1 MPVGNGP
8 IATSPVYASD
18 EDVFVRC
25 TGDFAI
31 IAPVSQQLAAG
42 IDGYFDPADQWRI
55 NSATNDFQS
64 QGVQAQNI
72 IMLQGPS
79 QAFKG
84 SGIFMAVDAVA
95 GNSMVLRR
103 PNAALNI
110 GMPPAPVAG
119 LTGVTFSVQTL
130 YPQIEEASYQLKQTK
145 FMIDEAI
152 ASRASSWIYQG
163 AEDPYRILRR
173 LCVLRVLIDRYT
185 IETREERGDFELKRK
200 TFGIEHRDLLA
211 QVQVKWG
218 PQGTSAEATD
228 IFSCKVSR

>member
-1 MPVGNGP
+1 MPTGNGP

-18 EDVFVRC
+18 EDVFARC
-25 TGDFAI
+25 TGDYSI
-31 IAPVSQQLAAG
+31 ITPQSQQLAAG
-42 IDGYFDPADQWRI
+42 IDGYFDPDDQWEI
-55 NSATNDFQS
+55 NSVTNDFQA

-72 IMLQGPS
+72 IWLMGPT

-84 SGIFMAVDAVA
+84 SGIFMAVDSVA
-95 GNSMVLRR
+95 GNSMILRR
-103 PNAALNI
+103 PNAALYI

-119 LTGVTFSVQTL
+119 LTGVTFSILTL

-152 ASRASSWIYQG
+152 APRASSWIYQG
-163 AEDPYRILRR
+163 AEDSYRILRR

-200 TFGIEHRDLLA
+200 TFGVEHRDLLA

-218 PQGTSAEATD
+218 PYGNSAEPTD
-228 IFSCKVSR
+228 VFSCRVSR